1 MTEVKIMRRKAK
13 SPMVGLRLTK
23 APQGTSPAAQV
34 KPTVSYAAA
43 VDFHVL
49 PLLLASNS
57 IYITSFTQMLGHVC
71 NCTPNT
77 TKTFLKIGLKT
88 FKSWSVRDVTSSP
101 RQ

>member
-1 MTEVKIMRRKAK
+1 MTEVKIMRRKAR

-43 VDFHVL
+43 VAAAVDFHIS

-77 TKTFLKIGLKT
+77 TKTFLKIG
-88 FKSWSVRDVTSSP
+88 
-101 RQ
+101 

>member
-1 MTEVKIMRRKAK
+1 MTEVKIMRRKAR

-43 VDFHVL
+43 VAAAADFHVL
-49 PLLLASNS
+49 TLLLASNS

-77 TKTFLKIGLKT
+77 TKIFSKIG
-88 FKSWSVRDVTSSP
+88 
-101 RQ
+101 

>member
-1 MTEVKIMRRKAK
+1 MTEVKIMRRKAR

-43 VDFHVL
+43 AAAAAVAAAVDFHVL

-57 IYITSFTQMLGHVC
+57 IYITSFTQMLEHVC

-77 TKTFLKIGLKT
+77 TKIFSKIG
-88 FKSWSVRDVTSSP
+88 
-101 RQ
+101 

>member
-1 MTEVKIMRRKAK
+1 MTEVKIMRRKAR

-34 KPTVSYAAA
+34 KPTVSYAAAVAAA

-77 TKTFLKIGLKT
+77 TKTFLKIG
-88 FKSWSVRDVTSSP
+88 
-101 RQ
+101 

>member
-1 MTEVKIMRRKAK
+1 MTEVKIMRRKAR

-43 VDFHVL
+43 AAAAAAAAVVAAAV
-49 PLLLASNS
+49 PASNS
-57 IYITSFTQMLGHVC
+57 IYITSFTQMLEHIC

-77 TKTFLKIGLKT
+77 TKIFLKIG
-88 FKSWSVRDVTSSP
+88 
-101 RQ
+101 

>member
-1 MTEVKIMRRKAK
+1 MTEVKIMRRKAR

-43 VDFHVL
+43 AAAVAAAVDFHVL
-49 PLLLASNS
+49 PLQQLLASNS

-77 TKTFLKIGLKT
+77 TKTFLKIG
-88 FKSWSVRDVTSSP
+88 
-101 RQ
+101 

>member
-1 MTEVKIMRRKAK
+1 MAEVKIMRRKAR

-43 VDFHVL
+43 AAAAVAAAVDFHVL

-57 IYITSFTQMLGHVC
+57 IYITSFTQILGHAIAH
-71 NCTPNT
+71 PIQP
-77 TKTFLKIGLKT
+77 KYF
-88 FKSWSVRDVTSSP
+88 
-101 RQ
+101 

>member
-1 MTEVKIMRRKAK
+1 MTEVKIMRRKAR

-43 VDFHVL
+43 VAAAVDFHVL

-57 IYITSFTQMLGHVC
+57 IYITSFTQMLEHVC

-77 TKTFLKIGLKT
+77 TKTFLKIG
-88 FKSWSVRDVTSSP
+88 
-101 RQ
+101 

>member
-1 MTEVKIMRRKAK
+1 MTEVKIMRRKAR

-23 APQGTSPAAQV
+23 APQGTSPTAQV
-34 KPTVSYAAA
+34 KPTVSYAAAVAAA

-77 TKTFLKIGLKT
+77 TKTFLKIG
-88 FKSWSVRDVTSSP
+88 
-101 RQ
+101 

>member
-1 MTEVKIMRRKAK
+1 MTEVKIMRRKAR

-34 KPTVSYAAA
+34 KPTVSYAAAVAAA

-77 TKTFLKIGLKT
+77 TKN
-88 FKSWSVRDVTSSP
+88 FKK
-101 RQ
+101 

>member
-1 MTEVKIMRRKAK
+1 MTEVKIMRRKAR
-13 SPMVGLRLTK
+13 MVGLRLTK

-34 KPTVSYAAA
+34 KPTVSYAAAVAAA

-77 TKTFLKIGLKT
+77 TKTFLKIG
-88 FKSWSVRDVTSSP
+88 
-101 RQ
+101 

>member
-1 MTEVKIMRRKAK
+1 MTEVKIMRRKAR

-43 VDFHVL
+43 VAAAVDFHVL

-57 IYITSFTQMLGHVC
+57 IYITSFTQMLEHIC

-77 TKTFLKIGLKT
+77 TKIFLKIG
-88 FKSWSVRDVTSSP
+88 
-101 RQ
+101 